1 MKKRKIPERMCVGCR
16 EKKPKRDMVR
26 IVRSPEGIV
35 ELDFTG
41 KKSGRGAYICY
52 NISCLEK
59 AQKNK
64 ALEKGLQIIIQPEI
78 WEELN
83 EALEKAAK
91 ERNKMETNE

>member
-26 IVRSPEGIV
+26 IVRSPEGNV

-52 NISCLEK
+52 NITCLEK

-64 ALEKGLQIIIQPEI
+64 ALERALQINIQPEL
-78 WEELN
+78 WVELDA
-83 EALEKAAK
+83 ALEKAAK
-91 ERNKMETNE
+91 ERSKMHNE

>member
-26 IVRSPEGIV
+26 IVRSTEGTV

-52 NISCLEK
+52 NITCLEK
-59 AQKNK
+59 AKKNK
-64 ALEKGLQIIIQPEI
+64 ALERGLQINIQPEL
-78 WEELN
+78 WVELDA
-83 EALEKAAK
+83 ALEKAAK
-91 ERNKMETNE
+91 ERNKMKNE